1 MSIITRINKAEK
13 RIVDLY
19 NKLKNLPSGGVQSVS
34 GDSVDNTDP
43 QNPIINAI
51 PLTGTEEGNPV
62 TGNIEINSAK
72 LFTEKSGATFEL
84 NFQEKFIGF
93 KSLLGKY
100 GISFDPN
107 AEGVTK
113 VIDEIN
119 NIGLLGEADFS
130 ETYSANKLIYAQ
142 RSYVDARGSV
152 FNATTS
158 VLSASDL
165 NTAYPNAK
173 DGFSVIAPNVVGGG
187 KYYIKAGA
195 GWVYQQILAVV

>member
-19 NKLKNLPSGGVQSVS
+19 NKLKNLPSGAS
-34 GDSVDNTDP
+34 GDFV
-43 QNPIINAI
+43 
-51 PLTGTEEGNPV
+51 PLTGTEEGSPV
-62 TGNIEINSAK
+62 TGDIELDAVNGSKKII
-72 LFTEKSGATFEL
+72 GA
-84 NFQEKFIGF
+84 
-93 KSLLGKY
+93 Y
-100 GISFDPN
+100 GSTIEYADD
-107 AEGVTK
+107 GR
-113 VIDEIN
+113 ILIN
-119 NIGLLGEADFS
+119 NSISGGSNVVIGVGNFDFNEVLVS
-130 ETYSANKLIYAQ
+130 ENDISEIDPTNKLIYAQ

-165 NTAYPNAK
+165 NTTYPNAK